1 MNEVAE
7 FVKNFAGASKEQ
19 HKDINDFLNKKQ
31 DVISGNV
38 SADLHDIIIAG
49 SEPENN
55 KGAGPDPT
63 YTGARSLVVCAD
75 GKQALTDKAAVDQG

>member
-19 HKDINDFLNKKQ
+19 HKDINEFLNKKQ
-31 DVISGNV
+31 DFISTNV
-38 SADLHDIIIAG
+38 SVDLHDTIIAR

-63 YTGARSLVVCAD
+63 YTGPRSLVVCAD
-75 GKQALTDKAAVDQG
+75 GKQALTYKAAVDQG